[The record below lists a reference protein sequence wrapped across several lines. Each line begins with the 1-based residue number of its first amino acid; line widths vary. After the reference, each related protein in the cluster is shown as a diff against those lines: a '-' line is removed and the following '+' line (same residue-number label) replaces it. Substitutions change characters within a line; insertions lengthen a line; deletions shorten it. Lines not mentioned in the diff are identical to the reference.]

1 MLTLNLTFGFLT
13 KKCIFNTSKSFVKN
27 SDFTS
32 SQWQRLLAN
41 YNKKQRNIVY
51 FNIMPHVTEA
61 LNSVNIGIKI
71 LRKSETPNQIV
82 ILFISALW
90 KIHYF

>member
-1 MLTLNLTFGFLT
+1 MM
-13 KKCIFNTSKSFVKN
+13 
-27 SDFTS
+27 
-32 SQWQRLLAN
+32 RLSAN
-41 YNKKQRNIVY
+41 YNKKQETFQHYAI
-51 FNIMPHVTEA
+51 HVTEA

-90 KIHYF
+90 KSHYFG